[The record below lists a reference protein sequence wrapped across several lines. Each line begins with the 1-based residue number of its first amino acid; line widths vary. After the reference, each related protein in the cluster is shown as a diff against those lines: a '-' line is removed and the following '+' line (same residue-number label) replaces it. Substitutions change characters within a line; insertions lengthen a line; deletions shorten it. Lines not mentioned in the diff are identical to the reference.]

1 MGVSR
6 TAWPALLGLAVLEGR
21 LDAAEALRLAT
32 LDETFQ
38 EQFWGL
44 DAEAAARRER
54 IAAEVAQAA
63 RLLALA
69 RGRGA

>member
-1 MGVSR
+1 LV
-6 TAWPALLGLAVLEGR
+6 LGLAVVDGR

-38 EQFWGL
+38 EGLWGF
-44 DAEAAARRER
+44 DAEAAARRAR
-54 IAAEVAQAA
+54 VAAEVAQAA

-69 RGRGA
+69 RGGGEAG